1 MTTIP
6 RRAWTRQIMGMPISL
21 HVRGAELSI
30 EHQVEQVFASL
41 RDADALFS
49 TYREDSQLSQ
59 WERGELALADA
70 DPALAEVFELCE
82 EARHRTGGYFDARS
96 LPRVSGEG
104 RHYDPS
110 GLVKGWAVERAAGH
124 LAELTAHSWCL
135 NAGGDVLVRTA
146 DGHPAW
152 RVGIEDPFDRA
163 RIARVFSVA
172 NGAVA
177 TSGTARRGSHIVNP
191 HDGQP
196 VMAVCSVTVT
206 GPSLVWADVYA
217 TAAIARGEGA
227 ASWLS
232 SINEYQGMIVKA
244 DGEAKL
250 VWPGEG
256 G

>member
-1 MTTIP
+1 MTAIP

-41 RDADALFS
+41 RDTDALFS
-49 TYREDSQLSQ
+49 TYREDSQLSR

-82 EARHRTGGYFDARS
+82 LARERTAGYFEAQ
-96 LPRVSGEG
+96 LPGSR
-104 RHYDPS
+104 YDPS
-110 GLVKGWAVERAAGH
+110 GLVKGWAVERAARH
-124 LAELTAHSWCL
+124 LSELTAHSWCL
-135 NAGGDVLVRTA
+135 NAGGDVLLRTA

-163 RIARVFSVA
+163 RIVRAFTLA
-172 NGAVA
+172 DGAVA
-177 TSGTARRGSHIVNP
+177 TSGTGRRGAHIVNP

-196 VMAVCSVTVT
+196 VTAVCSVTVI
-206 GPSLVWADVYA
+206 GPSLLWADVYA
-217 TAAIARGEGA
+217 TAAVARGEGA

-232 SINEYQGMIVKA
+232 SIDEYQGMIVKA
-244 DGEAKL
+244 DGEAEL
-250 VWPGEG
+250 VLPAKRG
-256 G
+256 